1 MNGFSW
7 ISLFKMSRDVIL
19 TALLVPTCEIIKSGP
34 LFKID
39 LVLSVV
45 SSTVPLL
52 RNRTFPLRLFVISRS
67 SLIRILL
74 NPPRLELCLLV
85 ILH

>member
-34 LFKID
+34 LFEID

-52 RNRTFPLRLFVISRS
+52 RNRTFTLRLFVISRS